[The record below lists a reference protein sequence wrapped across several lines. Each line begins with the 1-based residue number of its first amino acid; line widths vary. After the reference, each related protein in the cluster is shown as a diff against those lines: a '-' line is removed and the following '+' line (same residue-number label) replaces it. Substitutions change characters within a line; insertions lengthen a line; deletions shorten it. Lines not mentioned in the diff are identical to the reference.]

1 MKKSNNSYSGHTYP
15 TALKSVFEKMQIGET
30 VERDYLIREIWKEEP
45 NWFIRRSFDAAR
57 TNATKGTEMKIQC
70 RKGVLTRIK

>member
-1 MKKSNNSYSGHTYP
+1 MKKSNNSYSGYTYP
-15 TALKSVFEKMQIGET
+15 KALLKVFEEMEIGST
-30 VERDYLIREIWKEEP
+30 VERDCLIREIWLEEP

-57 TNATKGTEMKIQC
+57 TNATKGTTIKMRC